1 MITMYALTCVTSQDD
16 MIALGSVLGYIFGV
30 NIGFFFKHSRGLQS
44 VIKSTD
50 QYRKRTE
57 HIAANS
63 IYPNRQRLASG
74 QSTQ

>member
-30 NIGFFFKHSRGLQS
+30 NIGVFFKHSRGLQS